1 VNTRPSKESL
11 LGFQLVLA
19 RHGNEELWWLV
30 ICVWQARANTV
41 LGSISVGTIDTNT
54 EEGSSTDYVMYIS
67 LFDLQKLY
75 VVDTAKELRFHC
87 H

>member
-1 VNTRPSKESL
+1 MNTRPSEEGL
-11 LGFQLVLA
+11 LRFQLVLA

-30 ICVWQARANTV
+30 ICVWRATANTV
-41 LGSISVGTIDTNT
+41 PGSISVGTIDTNM

-67 LFDLQKLY
+67 LSDLQKLY
-75 VVDTAKELRFHC
+75 VVETAEEMGLHC